1 MEQQQAVRLH
11 PGVTL
16 GGARLQLVGRARV
29 YACGI
34 TPYDVTHL
42 GHAATYVWID
52 VLSRVL
58 AAAGVEVTVCRNVT
72 NVDDVLTAAASRAG
86 SRYDEFAA
94 IQQFYFDGDM
104 TALGVRRPALEPRA
118 HAHVQQVIE
127 LAAGLL
133 QRGGAY
139 QRDGHVYF
147 RGAGMPGRAGLDR
160 DTALRLSEEYGDHP
174 GDPVRDDPFD
184 VPVWQSS
191 HGDELAWDSPWGPGR
206 PGWHAECTAMALDAF
221 GPAVDVQAGGADLRF
236 PHHAY
241 QAALAEALTG
251 VTPFA
256 RARLQSAVVTVGGAK
271 MAKSAG
277 NLVLVKDLL
286 AGYPAAA
293 VRMLILDRRWAADWD
308 YDPRDL
314 EHAAARVDRLRAA
327 AGRPSR
333 GAPGSDDAIRAAVHS
348 ALARDLNVPA
358 ALEVAEDA
366 GGQAARELGA
376 FLSLL

>member
-1 MEQQQAVRLH
+1 
-11 PGVTL
+11 
-16 GGARLQLVGRARV
+16 
-29 YACGI
+29 
-34 TPYDVTHL
+34 
-42 GHAATYVWID
+42 
-52 VLSRVL
+52 
-58 AAAGVEVTVCRNVT
+58 
-72 NVDDVLTAAASRAG
+72 
-86 SRYDEFAA
+86 
-94 IQQFYFDGDM
+94 
-104 TALGVRRPALEPRA
+104 
-118 HAHVQQVIE
+118 
-127 LAAGLL
+127 
-133 QRGGAY
+133 
-139 QRDGHVYF
+139 
-147 RGAGMPGRAGLDR
+147 
-160 DTALRLSEEYGDHP
+160 
-174 GDPVRDDPFD
+174 
-184 VPVWQSS
+184 
-191 HGDELAWDSPWGPGR
+191 
-206 PGWHAECTAMALDAF
+206 MALDAF